1 MCSGTA
7 TRSRC
12 YRRWPVGDVTYLVH
26 ERIDPASLIDRVKP
40 EHGGTAA
47 FVGTVRRGPE
57 DGPVVAIEY
66 SAYEEMAEAEF
77 SRIVSR
83 AAERW
88 PGARVEIRHRL
99 GRVPTGEASVAVA
112 VSAPHRAEAFDACR
126 LVIEELKK
134 NVPIWKREILD
145 DGTNRWRHN
154 GEPSGEGKS
163 LEENV

>member
-1 MCSGTA
+1 M
-7 TRSRC
+7 
-12 YRRWPVGDVTYLVH
+12 TYLVY
-26 ERIDPASLIDRVKP
+26 ERIYPASLIDQVVKP
-40 EHGGTAA
+40 EHGGTAT
-47 FVGTVRRGPE
+47 FVGTVRRGPG

-77 SRIVSR
+77 SRIVNR

-145 DGTNRWRHN
+145 DGASRWRHN
-154 GEPSGEGKS
+154 GEPSGEGES
-163 LEENV
+163 PEENV